1 MFGFSK
7 TATNDSWENFE
18 HEALSHSED
27 LFRVAM
33 WMVRDVE
40 EAQDLT
46 QETLMQALKSFHRYE
61 IGTNCKAWLMTIMHH
76 INSKRRMKLGRLHLV
91 EDTEEKI
98 AETIAFEPSIPQNIT
113 DEDVLAA
120 LERVPQQFSQVV
132 VLADVEE
139 FAYKE
144 ISQILDVPIG
154 TVMSRLHRGR
164 KLLRVELAN
173 YARNYGFGSEKKE
186 VAQ

>member
-1 MFGFSK
+1 MFGFGK
-7 TATNDSWENFE
+7 TTAKDNWGNFE
-18 HEALSHSED
+18 REALPHSED
-27 LFRVAM
+27 LYRVAM

-61 IGTNCKAWLMTIMHH
+61 TGTNCKAWLMTIMYHL
-76 INSKRRMKLGRLHLV
+76 NSKRRMKLGRLHLV
-91 EDTEEKI
+91 EDTEERI
-98 AETIAFEPSIPQNIT
+98 AETIAFEPQLPQSIT
-113 DEDVLAA
+113 DEEVLEA
-120 LERVPQQFSQVV
+120 LKKVPRQFSQVV
-132 VLADVEE
+132 VLADVED

-164 KLLRVELAN
+164 KLLRLELAN
-173 YARNYGFGSEKKE
+173 YARNYGFGREKEE

>member
-7 TATNDSWENFE
+7 TTATENWENFE
-18 HEALSHSED
+18 REALSHSED
-27 LFRVAM
+27 LYRVAM

-61 IGTNCKAWLMTIMHH
+61 MGTNCKAWMMTIMHH
-76 INSKRRMKLGRLHLV
+76 LNSKRRMKLGRLQVV

-120 LERVPQQFSQVV
+120 LKRVPQQFSQVV

-173 YARNYGFGSEKKE
+173 YARNYGFGKKE
-186 VAQ
+186 AAQ

>member
-1 MFGFSK
+1 MFGFGK
-7 TATNDSWENFE
+7 TAAKNSWESFE
-18 HEALSHSED
+18 SEAMPHSDD
-27 LFRVAM
+27 LYRVAM
-33 WMVRDVE
+33 WLVRNTE

-46 QETLMQALKSFHRYE
+46 QETLMQGLRSFHRYE
-61 IGTNCKAWLMTIMHH
+61 MGTNCKAWLMTIMYHL
-76 INSKRRMKLGRLHLV
+76 NSKRRMKLGRLQLV
-91 EDTEEKI
+91 EDTEERI
-98 AETIAFEPSIPQNIT
+98 AETIAFEPSVPQNIT
-113 DEDVLAA
+113 DEEVLEA
-120 LERVPQQFSQVV
+120 LKRVPQQFSQVV
-132 VLADVEE
+132 VLADVED

-173 YARNYGFGSEKKE
+173 YARNYGFGNEKKG